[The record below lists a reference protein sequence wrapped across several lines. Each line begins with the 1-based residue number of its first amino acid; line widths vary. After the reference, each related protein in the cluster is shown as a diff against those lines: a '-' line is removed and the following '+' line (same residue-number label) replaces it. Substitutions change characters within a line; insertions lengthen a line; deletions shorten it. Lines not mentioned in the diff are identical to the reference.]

1 MPNCRIITGIEHRI
15 YPLPNHNQQQQFHNW
30 ICASL
35 PAAATP
41 RGPLETRA
49 LTGDAGFRRYYRL
62 NTEPSLIAVDS
73 PPAKEN
79 NAAYVNIAM
88 ALQSGG
94 LRTPIIYAV
103 DFAQG
108 YLLLEDFGDQLL
120 QPLLNDQT
128 VPQLYALAETALLE
142 LQQLP
147 DNPALFP
154 RYSTQLLVDEMNLF
168 KQWFMAELLGL
179 ELQAEEA
186 AMLDSLFSQLTR
198 SAAEQPQVLVHRDYH
213 SRNLMLVGESSLGI
227 IDFQDAVWGPITYDL
242 VSLLKDC
249 YIRWPAEQ
257 TRQRALAFK
266 QRLGLCAED
275 QQFLRWFDLMGLQR
289 HIKVMGIFA
298 RLALR
303 DNKQGYL
310 RDLPLVIEYSLEA
323 AQQYPECQD
332 FCRWFQQRVEPLLGS
347 QSWYTEAREPQP

>member
-1 MPNCRIITGIEHRI
+1 MPNRH
-15 YPLPNHNQQQQFHNW
+15 QQQQFHSW
-30 ICASL
+30 IQASL
-35 PAAATP
+35 PGSVTLQ
-41 RGPLETRA
+41 GPLETQG

-79 NAAYVNIAM
+79 NSAYVNIAM
-88 ALQSGG
+88 ELQSRG
-94 LRTPIIYAV
+94 LRTPIIHAV

-120 QPLLNDQT
+120 QPLLNDNT
-128 VPQLYALAETALLE
+128 VTRLYDLAETILLE

-147 DNPALFP
+147 DNRALFP
-154 RYSTQLLVDEMNLF
+154 LYDAQSLGDEMTLF
-168 KQWFMAELLGL
+168 KQWFVSELLGV
-179 ELQAEEA
+179 ELQADEST
-186 AMLDSLFSQLTR
+186 MLDDLFARLIQ
-198 SAAEQPQVLVHRDYH
+198 SAEEQPQTLVHRDYH
-213 SRNLMLVGESSLGI
+213 SRNLMLVGNNSLGV

-249 YIRWPAEQ
+249 YIRWPAQQ
-257 TRQRALAFK
+257 TQQRALAFK
-266 QRLGLCAED
+266 QRLGLPVDD

-303 DNKQGYL
+303 DNKLDYL
-310 RDLPLVIEYSLEA
+310 KNLPMVIEYSLEA
-323 AQQYPECQD
+323 AEQYAECQA
-332 FCRWFQQRVEPLLGS
+332 FFLWFKQRISPLLDTH
-347 QSWYTEAREPQP
+347 SWYNEPQRAEL

>member
-1 MPNCRIITGIEHRI
+1 MPNNHQKPQFYSWIE
-15 YPLPNHNQQQQFHNW
+15 
-30 ICASL
+30 ASL
-35 PAAATP
+35 PAEVMFSGA
-41 RGPLETRA
+41 LEA
-49 LTGDAGFRRYYRL
+49 QGLTGDAGFRRYYRT
-62 NTEPSLIAVDS
+62 NTAPSLIAVDS

-79 NAAYVNIAM
+79 NPAYVNIAM
-88 ALQSGG
+88 ALQSAG
-94 LRTPIIYAV
+94 LRTPVIHAV

-128 VPQLYALAETALLE
+128 IAELYGLAETALLK

-147 DNPALFP
+147 DSKALFP
-154 RYSTQLLVDEMNLF
+154 RYDAQLLGDEMALL
-168 KQWFMAELLGL
+168 KQWFVTDLLGI
-179 ELQAEEA
+179 ELQADEST
-186 AMLDSLFSQLTR
+186 MLDNLFGQLIQ
-198 SAAEQPQVLVHRDYH
+198 SAQEQPQVLVHRDYH
-213 SRNLMLVGESSLGI
+213 SRNLMLLANNSLGV

-249 YIRWPAEQ
+249 YIRWPVQQ

-266 QRLGLCAED
+266 QRLGLSVDD

-303 DNKQGYL
+303 DNKRDYL
-310 RDLPLVIEYSLEA
+310 KSLPMVIEYSLEA
-323 AQQYPECQD
+323 AEQYAECQT
-332 FCRWFQQRVEPLLGS
+332 FCQWFKRRVSPLLAN
-347 QSWYTEAREPQP
+347 QSWYSEPERLEL